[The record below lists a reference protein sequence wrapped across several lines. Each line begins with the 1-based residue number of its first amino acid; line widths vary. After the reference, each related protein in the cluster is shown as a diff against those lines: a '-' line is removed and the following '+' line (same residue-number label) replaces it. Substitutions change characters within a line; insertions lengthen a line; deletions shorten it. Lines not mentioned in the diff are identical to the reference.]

1 MSPFPQAV
9 IRLQGV
15 SKVFPDVPPGTPPAL
30 SSLTA
35 DVPSGLVVGLVG
47 PDAAGKT
54 TLMRLLAGLLLPTSG
69 SVEVLGRVPGSKASD
84 EAVHDVGYMPQRF
97 GLYED
102 LSVIDNLNLHAELRG
117 LEGPARQSMFEK
129 LLTFTALKP
138 FTDRLAGKLSGGM
151 KQKLGLACAL
161 LTTPRLL
168 LLDEPGVGVDP
179 LSRRELWKM
188 VSELAVGGMSVLWST
203 AYMDEA
209 ERCAHV
215 LMLDQ
220 GSLVY
225 QGPPAGFTGRVA
237 KRVFSFVPPSGEA
250 RAMLARWQQEPDIRD
265 ALIQGNRIRVVL
277 RNPHDGPF
285 SRKGVELHP
294 VEPRLEDAYIDAVGG
309 MDQRPS
315 PFLPVSGRGGAEEP
329 GEGRGNLSG
338 ERLSPSLPRTPS
350 LPFPKTFA
358 RGREAGG
365 LSEGGAASR
374 PSAESAGAGG
384 SHAEE
389 SAKLSNPAVADASS
403 TEPSSA
409 SPPSGKYGNRDSISA
424 NVFGRGGMG
433 ARGKGGESFSPE
445 KLLLPSPG
453 GSTPHP
459 APAAQPVIRA
469 VSLTKKFGTFVAAH
483 DITFEVQPG
492 RIFGLLGP
500 NGAGKSTTFRMLC
513 GLSRPTEG
521 ECFVAGMN
529 LLTAGG
535 AARAKLGY
543 MAQKFSLY
551 GELTVQQNMRLMA
564 DLYGLERGRV
574 KPRIE
579 QLVEALDLE
588 TFRDV
593 RAFNLPLGQKQ
604 RLAMACATLHEPPVL
619 FLDEPTSGVD
629 PRTRREFW
637 KHINAMTQNG
647 VAVLVTTHFMEEAEY
662 CDEIALVFQGGII
675 ARGTPDEL
683 KGKAP
688 GAAKNGGAADMTLE
702 EAFIAYI
709 EEVQRKGGHA

>member
-1 MSPFPQAV
+1 MSPSPQAV

-69 SVEVLGRVPGSKASD
+69 SVEVLGREPGSEASD

-117 LEGPARQSMFEK
+117 LEGPARQAMFEK

-188 VSELAVGGMSVLWST
+188 VSDLAVGGMSVLWST

-285 SRKGVELHP
+285 SRNGVELHP

-315 PFLPVSGRGGAEEP
+315 PFLPVSGRGGVEEP

-338 ERLSPSLPRTPS
+338 ERLSPSLP
-350 LPFPKTFA
+350 
-358 RGREAGG
+358 
-365 LSEGGAASR
+365 SE
-374 PSAESAGAGG
+374 
-384 SHAEE
+384 
-389 SAKLSNPAVADASS
+389 
-403 TEPSSA
+403 
-409 SPPSGKYGNRDSISA
+409 
-424 NVFGRGGMG
+424 
-433 ARGKGGESFSPE
+433 
-445 KLLLPSPG
+445 
-453 GSTPHP
+453 
-459 APAAQPVIRA
+459 
-469 VSLTKKFGTFVAAH
+469 
-483 DITFEVQPG
+483 
-492 RIFGLLGP
+492 
-500 NGAGKSTTFRMLC
+500 
-513 GLSRPTEG
+513 
-521 ECFVAGMN
+521 
-529 LLTAGG
+529 
-535 AARAKLGY
+535 
-543 MAQKFSLY
+543 
-551 GELTVQQNMRLMA
+551 
-564 DLYGLERGRV
+564 
-574 KPRIE
+574 
-579 QLVEALDLE
+579 
-588 TFRDV
+588 
-593 RAFNLPLGQKQ
+593 
-604 RLAMACATLHEPPVL
+604 
-619 FLDEPTSGVD
+619 
-629 PRTRREFW
+629 
-637 KHINAMTQNG
+637 
-647 VAVLVTTHFMEEAEY
+647 
-662 CDEIALVFQGGII
+662 
-675 ARGTPDEL
+675 
-683 KGKAP
+683 
-688 GAAKNGGAADMTLE
+688 
-702 EAFIAYI
+702 
-709 EEVQRKGGHA
+709 